1 MFNRLLPSRIL
12 CLHTATVLLFAGS
25 VGSQSPCPAGETLVR
40 TGPSGPV
47 CARPSR
53 PPPCVGGQR
62 RVGRRCECPAS
73 HPNFDSS
80 RQLCIW
86 PCEANTQWNA
96 DSNECV
102 SNTPPPPPA
111 PPPPA
116 PPAPPTPTADDAR
129 QWLADQMEQYSS
141 FRHNNCRRAGAS
153 SEHCSQFERGNGSSF
168 QESLRYRRPT
178 LQQCSFSIIDSRSE
192 ESLVAMP
199 SGNDWESTRE
209 TLISLSGNWGMLDS
223 STLEVG
229 TSTHDNPT
237 VYFVVSSLLP
247 GQSLSQTTTWTTWNN
262 RYGSRDHRSS
272 EYPTTLRIRF
282 TSENIARR
290 AIPAIQLL
298 IRACSGTAA
307 F

>member
-25 VGSQSPCPAGETLVR
+25 VGSQSPCPAGETFVR

-47 CARPSR
+47 CARQSR

-86 PCEANTQWNA
+86 PCEANAQWNA

-102 SNTPPPPPA
+102 SNTPAPPPA
-111 PPPPA
+111 PPP
-116 PPAPPTPTADDAR
+116 PPTPTADDAR
-129 QWLADQMEQYSS
+129 QWLADQIEQSSGYEHSDCRRVFDSPDICRAATDGQGSS
-141 FRHNNCRRAGAS
+141 FRHSR
-153 SEHCSQFERGNGSSF
+153 
-168 QESLRYRRPT
+168 RYRRPT
-178 LQQCSFSIIDSRSE
+178 FQQCSFSFTDQ
-192 ESLVAMP
+192 A
-199 SGNDWESTRE
+199 STRLVHASRVTDDFVLNRE
-209 TLISLSGNWGMLDS
+209 DLILVSGTWNVLD
-223 STLEVG
+223 
-229 TSTHDNPT
+229 
-237 VYFVVSSLLP
+237 VSSLHVRTDGGTSPTLYYVNANLLP
-247 GQSLSQTTTWTTWNN
+247 GRSIVEISTWNQWNN
-262 RYGSRDHRSS
+262 RYAPASNRA
-272 EYPTTLRIRF
+272 EQTLTRLSIRF
-282 TSENIARR
+282 LSEDIARR

-298 IRACSGTAA
+298 IRSCTNASA